1 MVPVPTQTGPQCPRA
16 AGGWSRAKAA
26 EWGSLKVRSLRDRF
40 KVAGSGRVWGH
51 QPCPLFWT
59 QREASPGPGSA
70 PSPGDLPTARCPW
83 PGRTWLTSSGATPSS
98 LPGRGPSPAAW
109 PPRTRP
115 ACGRLP
121 GPVPQDSPPPDRGA
135 LWPPSCSSLWDQG
148 GLVACRQ
155 VGDKSPPDPGSP
167 GSRRLRSRSD
177 PPRHPAPPRPPAPR
191 RQWNARGRDPRSAPP
206 PPFPAVPGRPGGV
219 SIQGSQGQGAGGRDR
234 QRAGDARGKR
244 AASPVRTPG
253 PPASGSSSS
262 ARAASPGMAW
272 PCARPS
278 VRVPPCVRPVEPGRP
293 PPLARD
299 RGGGG
304 GGQWV
309 TSRRPARRCPNE
321 RARRQALRARGALPG
336 AERLRRAA
344 PLPPHGPGARGW
356 REAGPRAASHLGC
369 AGERRGRQNSGCGA
383 EVAGSFRGLGALGEA
398 SRPTCPGRGLPS
410 WRLHPRGEPGPQLRS
425 HWLVLGRSPWQ
436 PPPAQ
441 QPEGRGQ
448 RALRRPPSSSPRGS
462 GRNTSSRLFPA
473 APAPPRW
480 PDRRARLRETRTA
493 TARPGGAG
501 APESAA
507 VPAGGVLPPAHGPTP
522 SPRGQGVDA
531 QPPRASRVP
540 PVAGNRPSV
549 REPCSSPGSPR
560 LSLHREQRPPPGR
573 QEPRA
578 LHGPG
583 LSGAVSAP
591 PPP

>member
-1 MVPVPTQTGPQCPRA
+1 MTSGVRGPWGRACTLLGSGTFHLGLGPCASAFCLQREGPARPEAKLRGRHCPGAHPPAAGPALGHTAGRRVARGPEERPFGSTGVTSTRRLRWVWWAGRVPETPGMVPVPTQTGPQCPRA

-40 KVAGSGRVWGH
+40 KVAGSGRAWGH

-299 RGGGG
+299 RGGG
-304 GGQWV
+304 V
-309 TSRRPARRCPNE
+309 
-321 RARRQALRARGALPG
+321 
-336 AERLRRAA
+336 
-344 PLPPHGPGARGW
+344 
-356 REAGPRAASHLGC
+356 
-369 AGERRGRQNSGCGA
+369 SG
-383 EVAGSFRGLGALGEA
+383 
-398 SRPTCPGRGLPS
+398 
-410 WRLHPRGEPGPQLRS
+410 
-425 HWLVLGRSPWQ
+425 
-436 PPPAQ
+436 
-441 QPEGRGQ
+441 
-448 RALRRPPSSSPRGS
+448 
-462 GRNTSSRLFPA
+462 
-473 APAPPRW
+473 
-480 PDRRARLRETRTA
+480 
-493 TARPGGAG
+493 
-501 APESAA
+501 
-507 VPAGGVLPPAHGPTP
+507 
-522 SPRGQGVDA
+522 
-531 QPPRASRVP
+531 
-540 PVAGNRPSV
+540 
-549 REPCSSPGSPR
+549 
-560 LSLHREQRPPPGR
+560 
-573 QEPRA
+573 
-578 LHGPG
+578 
-583 LSGAVSAP
+583 
-591 PPP
+591 